1 MSNNLPPIAE
11 GDDAFK
17 SIRDFEVNN
26 EISKLSAKI
35 ETLRSEN
42 DWLRS
47 EIERLQY
54 QSFDRDDEIARL
66 NEVRMERVNEE

>member
-11 GDDAFK
+11 GDDAVK
-17 SIRDFEVNN
+17 SLRDFKVDN

-35 ETLRSEN
+35 ETLRNEN
-42 DWLRS
+42 VWLRS

-66 NEVRMERVNEE
+66 HEERMERDYEA